1 MRRPVHARPETR
13 PTAKVR
19 LPRLVVPAAFAA
31 VSALIAPL
39 AAAEPLTTE
48 ACESLRRELAELE
61 GGPAAASFARG
72 ADWGKSNLSP
82 EQLKLVQRLIAL
94 REDVAFRC
102 RPALVQME
110 TPPAPVDP
118 DKVPLPE
125 RNPTPR
131 PVTTE
136 AASAAQQTATVEGG
150 DKDTGASAAPNQ
162 PQVGQS
168 QASQPPPPSRPARPD
183 PAGNAPR

>member
-1 MRRPVHARPETR
+1 MPRRAVA
-13 PTAKVR
+13 
-19 LPRLVVPAAFAA
+19 AAFTAI
-31 VSALIAPL
+31 SALLAPL
-39 AAAEPLTTE
+39 AMAEPLTPE

-82 EQLKLVQRLIAL
+82 EQLTLVQRLLTL

-136 AASAAQQTATVEGG
+136 AASATQQTATAEGG
-150 DKDTGASAAPNQ
+150 DKDTSGSGPASQ
-162 PQVGQS
+162 SRDTPQS
-168 QASQPPPPSRPARPD
+168 RQPPPPTRPARPD
-183 PAGNAPR
+183 PAASAPR